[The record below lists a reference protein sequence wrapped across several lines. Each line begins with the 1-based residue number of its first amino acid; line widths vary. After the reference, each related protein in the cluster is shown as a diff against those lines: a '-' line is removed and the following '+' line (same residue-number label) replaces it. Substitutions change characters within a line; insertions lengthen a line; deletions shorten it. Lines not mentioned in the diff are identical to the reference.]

1 LAPTAS
7 AEILQVPR
15 QHLSIQS
22 ALDAAQSGD
31 TVLVAPGIYE
41 GPANRNLD
49 FRGKALSVIAR
60 AGPSATV
67 LDCGGRGRGFRFRS
81 GEDASC
87 LVRGFTIKDG
97 RALGFGAAGKGGGIY
112 CAGSS
117 PRVEDCVILSCE
129 AQFGGG
135 LGAEWDARPLLAG
148 CVFRSNR
155 ARLDGGGL
163 YLSGGGGMLRDCRLL
178 ANRAGEK
185 GPDALFLDSG
195 PRLLRCGFDTPPV
208 RYAPAAALP

>member
-1 LAPTAS
+1 MAPTAS

-81 GEDASC
+81 GEDKYSAVLPSDLC
-87 LVRGFTIKDG
+87 PLDSIS
-97 RALGFGAAGKGGGIY
+97 GAAQI
-112 CAGSS
+112 
-117 PRVEDCVILSCE
+117 
-129 AQFGGG
+129 
-135 LGAEWDARPLLAG
+135 
-148 CVFRSNR
+148 
-155 ARLDGGGL
+155 
-163 YLSGGGGMLRDCRLL
+163 
-178 ANRAGEK
+178 
-185 GPDALFLDSG
+185 
-195 PRLLRCGFDTPPV
+195 
-208 RYAPAAALP
+208 